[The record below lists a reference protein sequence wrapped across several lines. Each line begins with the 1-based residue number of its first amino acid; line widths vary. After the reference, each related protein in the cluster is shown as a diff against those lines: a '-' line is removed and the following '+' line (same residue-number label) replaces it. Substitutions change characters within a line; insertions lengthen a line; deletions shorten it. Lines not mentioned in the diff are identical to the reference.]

1 MQKQLAIWIALL
13 WLVLGCAAPRPGKST
28 PAELREVTF
37 YFEGRA
43 QSVCI
48 TGDFNQWTHDSHCLQ
63 RGPEGRWSIG
73 LQLPPGPFHYAFVV
87 DRKNWVLDPK
97 SLFVENDGFGKQN
110 SVAMIE

>member
-1 MQKQLAIWIALL
+1 MRKQLAIWMALL
-13 WLVLGCAAPRPGKST
+13 WIVPGCVTLGPGKSPRT
-28 PAELREVTF
+28 ALREVTF

-43 QSVCI
+43 RSVCI

-73 LQLPPGPFHYAFVV
+73 LQLAPGPFHYAFVV
-87 DRKNWVLDPK
+87 DHKKWVLDPK
-97 SLFVENDGFGKQN
+97 ALFVENDGFGKQN